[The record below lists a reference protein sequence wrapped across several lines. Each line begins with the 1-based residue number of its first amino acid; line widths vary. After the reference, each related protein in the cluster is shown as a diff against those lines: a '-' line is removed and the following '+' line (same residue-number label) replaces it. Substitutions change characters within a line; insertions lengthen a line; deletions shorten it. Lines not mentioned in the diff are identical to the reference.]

1 MSRGSAFLNLGK
13 YDFFSKDIQ
22 NALRIYKT
30 HSKSGPK
37 IAECNHLMGRVKCLE
52 GDIIGGIE
60 LMEQSSNQ
68 YMKMYNHIE
77 SLYILFEILPFL
89 EDK

>member
-1 MSRGSAFLNLGK
+1 
-13 YDFFSKDIQ
+13 
-22 NALRIYKT
+22 
-30 HSKSGPK
+30 
-37 IAECNHLMGRVKCLE
+37 MGRVKCLE